1 MTEED
6 FLISKANSITLLKRE
21 IDKLNR
27 EEQRYL
33 VNPYDTG
40 VGGADHN
47 YKANELAKQNGKVSL
62 EYRLKTRQYYD
73 VIDKLAECTT
83 TDELWDKLTYDC
95 TTEVE
100 DGKLTIIDCGYCNET
115 SKAWRIV
122 GKQFWK

>member
-6 FLISKANSITLLKRE
+6 FLIRKANSITLLKRE

-47 YKANELAKQNGKVSL
+47 YMANELAKQNGRISL
-62 EYRLKTRQYYD
+62 EYSWRTDQYYN
-73 VIDKLAECTT
+73 VIDKLSECNNTN
-83 TDELWDKLTYDC
+83 EVWDKLIHDCNVEVNEGSLIIKEYDYN
-95 TTEVE
+95 
-100 DGKLTIIDCGYCNET
+100 DET